1 MRTRWN
7 LSEHTTGDVEQA
19 LPQLDRMTAD
29 CGLPHLT
36 RALVHLRVSQIKGCG
51 VCIDLHLL
59 KLLETGETENRIL
72 ALDAWRGSTCFSGAE
87 RAALALAEDV
97 TGVGGRTQAASDAA
111 WAEARR
117 LYGGPV
123 LAALVLQIA
132 KINAVHGLETA
143 VMRRSLQA
151 QT

>member
-1 MRTRWN
+1 
-7 LSEHTTGDVEQA
+7 
-19 LPQLDRMTAD
+19 MTAG

-36 RALVHLRVSQIKGCG
+36 RALVHLRVSQIRRCS

-59 KLLETGETENRIL
+59 KSLEAGETESRIL
-72 ALDAWRGSTCFSGAE
+72 ALEAWRKSACFSEAE

-97 TGVGGRTQAASDAA
+97 ARMGDRMQATSDAA

-117 LYGGPV
+117 LYGGTV
-123 LAALVLQIA
+123 LAALVLQIT
-132 KINAVHGLETA
+132 KINAVHGRESA
-143 VMRRSLQA
+143 AMGASPRA